1 MDEDSVVKELIFYV
15 VGSKGGFPALKKQPD
30 VALRNFT
37 QNQINQSEI
46 VFAHDGEWIDLFFC
60 ICILYTCSLETGTKN
75 ALLKQELLLD
85 NELVG
90 NPNFHYYKLQVFP
103 YALF

>member
-46 VFAHDGEWIDLFFC
+46 VFAHDGE
-60 ICILYTCSLETGTKN
+60 
-75 ALLKQELLLD
+75 
-85 NELVG
+85 
-90 NPNFHYYKLQVFP
+90 
-103 YALF
+103 